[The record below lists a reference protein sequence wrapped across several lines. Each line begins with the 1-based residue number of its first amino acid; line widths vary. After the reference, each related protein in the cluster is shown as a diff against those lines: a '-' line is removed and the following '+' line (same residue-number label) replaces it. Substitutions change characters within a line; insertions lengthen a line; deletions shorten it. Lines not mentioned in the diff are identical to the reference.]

1 MRYEDNEEVEV
12 VIYPLY
18 MYLLGVVE
26 GPPSVGE
33 PLKSSGGAFVPYGI
47 IEKYEVNDEEAEA

>member
-1 MRYEDNEEVEV
+1 MSKFIGGSMRYEDNETLAEVEEEVEV

-26 GPPSVGE
+26 GPPPSVGE
-33 PLKSSGGAFVPYGI
+33 PLKSSGGEG
-47 IEKYEVNDEEAEA
+47 